1 MASTRRLVLL
11 AGIAALSV
19 ISVPAFASADVYCVD
34 TVPLGCDHIGYT
46 GSTGLQQALTDA
58 QAHTGGDTVKIGA
71 GTYATTTPAG
81 FSYNAT
87 DPVTVTGN
95 GQGSTII
102 SVPAAG
108 SVPGSFT
115 FYAGLNIF
123 GAGSSVSGLSVS
135 LPTPPGGSSNQRY
148 VGVRAEANNSSVNNV
163 TVQAPNAD
171 VDAVGVFMANGT
183 LVDSTM
189 SLPLGF
195 SPGTRGVWELAGTT
209 SDLFL
214 NHNTITA
221 DTGVTNDNQ
230 SSGETH
236 IDRSVIRSTFIG
248 MQAEASHMEVTNSV
262 IGLGSSNGA
271 TAISV
276 GYSNPNANTSTLTAD
291 GITIYGAGTGQRGIV
306 VSGLDANTTPNAG
319 DPDIATAA
327 VSNTIINLIGT
338 SPIALDRQANHNGI
352 VNLTTNYS
360 DYDAST
366 IVDSGNPNGATGSI
380 TQQNQ
385 LNVDPDFVSPGTN
398 LHLKSTSPLIDAG
411 NPAGP
416 SFGAKDIDGDDRVIL
431 GKDGCAARRDI
442 GADEF
447 MPGSPPTL
455 LDCTPPDTSFLS
467 GPTGTIA
474 DNTPTFTFD
483 SSEQPATF
491 ECSLDGAST
500 QPCTSPFTFVPLP
513 DGPHT
518 LAVQA
523 IDGSSNVDPTP
534 ATRSFTVDTTAPE
547 TAIGSHPKPKT
558 KSRTATFTFSS
569 SETGSTFLC
578 SYDSKPYAACGAS
591 FTTPKLTRGLHR
603 FDVLATDSVGN
614 RDQSAAT
621 FLWKIKKRKKR
632 R

>member
-11 AGIAALSV
+11 AGAAALSL

-58 QAHTGGDTVKIGA
+58 QAHTGGDTVKIGT

-81 FSYNAT
+81 FTYNAS
-87 DPVTVTGN
+87 DPVTVTGA
-95 GQGSTII
+95 GQANTTISITAPGS
-102 SVPAAG
+102 A
-108 SVPGSFT
+108 PGSFT
-115 FYAGLNIF
+115 SFRGFNVYGP
-123 GAGSSVSGLSVS
+123 GSSVSQLKVT
-135 LPTPPGGSSNQRY
+135 LPAPPGGSVNQQY
-148 VGVRAEANNSSVNNV
+148 VGIEAQADGSSVNTV
-163 TVQAPNAD
+163 TIQGPAAGID
-171 VDAVGVFMANGT
+171 GSGVMM
-183 LVDSTM
+183 STGNLTN
-189 SLPLGF
+189 STIAFQLGF
-195 SPGTRGVWELAGTT
+195 SPFSRGVWALSTNS
-209 SDLFL
+209 SDLFVSGD
-214 NHNTITA
+214 TVTA
-221 DTGVTNDNQ
+221 DTAVQNDNQ
-230 SSGETH
+230 GAGTVR
-236 IDRSVIRSTFIG
+236 IDHSTLRADYRGID
-248 MQAEASHMEVTNSV
+248 AEASKVAVDNSL
-262 IGLGSSNGA
+262 IDLGANASAKG
-271 TAISV
+271 ISV
-276 GYSNPNANTSTLTAD
+276 GYGNLFAHTSTLAAD
-291 GITIYGAGTGQRGIV
+291 GVTIYGSGASQTGVSVFGT
-306 VSGLDANTTPNAG
+306 DANTLPSPGN
-319 DPDIATAA
+319 PDVVTATVA
-327 VSNTIINLIGT
+327 NTIVRLTGT
-338 SPIALDRQANHNGI
+338 SPTTLRRDADNGNI

-360 DYDAST
+360 DYDQSK
-366 IVDSGNPNGATGSI
+366 VFDSGNPNGASGALS
-380 TQQNQ
+380 QQHQVNF
-385 LNVDPDFVSPGTN
+385 DPDFVTPGTDF
-398 LHLKSTSPLIDAG
+398 HLSSSSLLIDAG
-411 NPAGP
+411 DPAGP
-416 SFGAKDIDGDDRVIL
+416 PFGATDFDGDDREIL
-431 GKDGCAARRDI
+431 GKDGCAPRRDI
-442 GADEF
+442 GFDEF
-447 MPGSPPTL
+447 VPGSPPTL

-467 GPTGTIA
+467 GPTGTIT

-491 ECSLDGAST
+491 QCSLDGGAT

-569 SETGSTFLC
+569 NEPGSTFLC

-603 FDVLATDSVGN
+603 FDVLATDSAGN

-621 FLWKIKKRKKR
+621 FLWKIKKHKKR